1 MLANIG
7 CIHDIGLLVYQQ
19 PPSQLVQ
26 VLEVDIKGV
35 SFPHQVVLFFF
46 FGLDSFT
53 SQKINKNDIHL
64 SKLIE

>member
-46 FGLDSFT
+46 WVRLIYIP
-53 SQKINKNDIHL
+53 KNK
-64 SKLIE
+64 

>member
-46 FGLDSFT
+46 GLDSFT
-53 SQKINKNDIHL
+53 SQKIK
-64 SKLIE
+64 K